1 MNHITFGVQRKTETE
16 GTISSREGLE
26 RGTETEGVGLEKKE
40 EKSKSSYTGVVP
52 AVDQASR
59 ILICLARNPL
69 FKMNLTDICRSVA
82 IHKSKGYSILK
93 TLQRYGFVHKD
104 ALGKTYSLGFGLISL
119 SRKVLERLDYESIA
133 GPHLKKL
140 ADQTHSTALL
150 GIIDDMNVFVVA
162 KQEADQA
169 IGVTT
174 RIGHRFSI
182 SHGAHG
188 KAIVSF
194 LPKHDQERILQQGRL
209 FFHGTAEKL
218 DRKRLK
224 DEIRQCSQKGYAVD
238 IGELNP
244 GINVIASPLFDSQ
257 GSLFGSLFIMGTF
270 SESRIPEYSSIV
282 VNVAKQFSATLG
294 ADISQ
299 TYGAKN
305 SGFKDRGSK
314 C

>member
-1 MNHITFGVQRKTETE
+1 MFREKLRLKEQYLPERTGTRHGNRRGRFG
-16 GTISSREGLE
+16 
-26 RGTETEGVGLEKKE
+26 KKGG
-40 EKSKSSYTGVVP
+40 KSKSSYTGVVP

-59 ILICLARNPL
+59 ILICLARNPS

-257 GSLFGSLFIMGTF
+257 EVFLAHCLLCYFRVSYPG
-270 SESRIPEYSSIV
+270 V
-282 VNVAKQFSATLG
+282 
-294 ADISQ
+294 
-299 TYGAKN
+299 
-305 SGFKDRGSK
+305 
-314 C
+314 